1 MRLPIQAQ
9 PIMRGAD
16 FSKTTSDGIQ
26 PSWNCGSKCKW
37 YQPDCYAWK
46 AIWCTPEGK
55 FARCMG
61 FPNTAEA
68 AVCLAAVLKCAPTA
82 AGGPAYGVC
91 VGVAC
96 GAAGAAHSYRC
107 AKDSGLI

>member
-1 MRLPIQAQ
+1 
-9 PIMRGAD
+9 
-16 FSKTTSDGIQ
+16 
-26 PSWNCGSKCKW
+26 
-37 YQPDCYAWK
+37 
-46 AIWCTPEGK
+46 
-55 FARCMG
+55 MG